1 MLFPEKVLSRTQ
13 QPIYTMQSEW
23 MTESNNKISSC
34 IEMIPTEGLTQF
46 YLNDPAPLVQNQYR
60 NGSENSQTQES
71 ITLRGAL
78 CGWVGLMSH
87 AFSKNTALQ

>member
-1 MLFPEKVLSRTQ
+1 
-13 QPIYTMQSEW
+13 MQSKW
-23 MTESNNKISSC
+23 MTESNNKISLC

>member
-1 MLFPEKVLSRTQ
+1 
-13 QPIYTMQSEW
+13 
-23 MTESNNKISSC
+23 MTESNYKISSC

-46 YLNDPAPLVQNQYR
+46 YLNDPAPLVQNWYR